1 MLTPP
6 QIAKQLKVSPDKV
19 LTWIRNGE
27 LVAFNAATRPD
38 SQRPRYRVTD
48 EALLAFQARRAAGP
62 QQPIVRRQKPATS
75 SMEEVRAMIARIRKS

>member
-62 QQPIVRRQKPATS
+62 QQPIVRRQKPATLS
-75 SMEEVRAMIARIRKS
+75 ESELIAKIERKYKL